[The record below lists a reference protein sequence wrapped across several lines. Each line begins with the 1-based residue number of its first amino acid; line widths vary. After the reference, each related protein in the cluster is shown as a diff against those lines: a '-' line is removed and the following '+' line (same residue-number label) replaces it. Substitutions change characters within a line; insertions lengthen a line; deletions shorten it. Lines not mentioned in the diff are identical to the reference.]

1 MEKMKNQ
8 KGFTLIELMIVVAI
22 IGILAAVAIP
32 SYQNY
37 TRKAKFTEIVQGA
50 SAIKLAVETCY
61 QDQGTLANC
70 GPGSNGVPPLT
81 TAPGADATSVAAGSG
96 VSANSATTVSITMI
110 AASTDGVLN
119 GLTYILDG
127 TAGLAGTSNSISWL
141 KNPAS
146 TCVTFAG
153 GPFC

>member
-1 MEKMKNQ
+1 MKKRQ
-8 KGFTLIELMIVVAI
+8 QGFTLIELMIVVAI

-50 SAIKLAVETCY
+50 SSIKLAVETCY

-70 GPGSNGVPPLT
+70 TAGSNGVPPLT
-81 TAPGADATSVAAGSG
+81 SANGADPTNVAANSG
-96 VSANSATTVSITMI
+96 VTAVSATTVTITML
-110 AASTDGVLN
+110 ANSNDTVLN
-119 GLTYILDG
+119 GLNYILNG

-141 KNPAS
+141 KDPAS
-146 TCVTFAG
+146 TCVTTAG